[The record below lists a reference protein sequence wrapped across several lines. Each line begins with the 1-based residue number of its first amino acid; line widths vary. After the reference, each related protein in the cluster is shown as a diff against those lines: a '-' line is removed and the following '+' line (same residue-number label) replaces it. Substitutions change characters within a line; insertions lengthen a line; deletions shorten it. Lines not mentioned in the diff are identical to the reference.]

1 MKIAQIAYSHP
12 FGFSLPV
19 VAYLGSLTLILLLS
33 TATVGF
39 LNFRGNTKIPFKWH
53 PRLAATTITVAIIH
67 AIFALSAYLN
77 F

>member
-1 MKIAQIAYSHP
+1 MITQIAYHTIL
-12 FGFSLPV
+12 GIPV
-19 VAYLGSLTLILLLS
+19 VAYLGMVTLLLLLS

-53 PRLAATTITVAIIH
+53 PRLAGTTIAAAVIH
-67 AIFALSAYLN
+67 AIFALSIYLK

>member
-1 MKIAQIAYSHP
+1 MISSLAYQP
-12 FGFSLPV
+12 VAGLPL
-19 VAYLGSLTLILLLS
+19 VAYLGIATLILLLS

-39 LNFRGNTKIPFKWH
+39 LNFRGDTRISFKWH
-53 PRLAATTITVAIIH
+53 PRLAAATISAAIIH